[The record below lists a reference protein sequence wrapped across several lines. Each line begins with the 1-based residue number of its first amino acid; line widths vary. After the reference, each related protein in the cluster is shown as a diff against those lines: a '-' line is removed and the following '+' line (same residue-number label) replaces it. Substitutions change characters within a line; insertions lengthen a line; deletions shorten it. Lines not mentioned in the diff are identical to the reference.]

1 MRAGAVGAQALE
13 GFKFNAPEDRM
24 RNGDAYVSS
33 QYNSAA
39 AQSTEKLPMNRC
51 TRVMLISAVG
61 VLISAAAYARS
72 DDGPELELKPCTI
85 ELVDGTEVAGK
96 LAVQFDMDDHL
107 IVYSPR
113 LATVR
118 SFLKDHVHALTVD
131 CEREELNPKRELTE
145 EDRKLLGQ
153 VEWPDAPPAEGH
165 KPAYTTETWE
175 KPKRLMVWAKPGRTG
190 RFGQP
195 GNWLMNGER
204 VGAFVPYEYESRR
217 PPTFRP
223 TKYKAIVGPHVDML
237 IPAAGKRYSVRLVN
251 KDLGSARPRHVTV
264 ESNGGLTFKLDGG
277 YGNVWVSEHAEFDG
291 GGQATIRGVKHT
303 FIVGGPRMPEAQ
315 DIRKITND
323 GAEAGKPGYF
333 RGKHFARKL
342 VFRKDDPKASVELIG
357 SARTGDETQFIR
369 GVLIVSEDSLLS
381 IGPRCTQTIFRDAV
395 IQMQDGAIL
404 AKHSNYLAMDDMA
417 VFGTLRAGGPYRPIA
432 RNCYVGL
439 SSTDW
444 QGTIRQIGYE
454 EERIAPWWDGAD
466 TADWPSYVSLRVGP
480 GARIETHS
488 ADPDAARLVFCSHG
502 KEGFGDHIRGVE
514 GERQTAAYRELLG
527 RISIACME
535 EELSLNGVSFRDMDE
550 GGLVLPDID
559 LHSTWKNVSFGDS
572 TPEKLVTKLDMAKA
586 IEIMKHRLR
595 ASAYCADVD

>member
-1 MRAGAVGAQALE
+1 MERNPMRILAMIAVISIIACAGRA
-13 GFKFNAPEDRM
+13 
-24 RNGDAYVSS
+24 
-33 QYNSAA
+33 
-39 AQSTEKLPMNRC
+39 
-51 TRVMLISAVG
+51 
-61 VLISAAAYARS
+61 
-72 DDGPELELKPCTI
+72 DDESPALELKPCMI
-85 ELVDGTEVAGK
+85 ELIDGTEVEGK
-96 LAVQFDMDDHL
+96 LAVQFEMDAHL

-118 SFLKDHVHALTVD
+118 SFLRDHVHALTVD
-131 CEREELNPKRELTE
+131 GEREKLNPKRELTE

-153 VEWPDAPPAEGH
+153 VEWPDEPPAEGPR
-165 KPAYTTETWE
+165 PAYTTETWE

-195 GNWLMNGER
+195 GNWLVNGER
-204 VGAFVPYEYESRR
+204 VGGFVPYEYESRR

-237 IPAAGKRYSVRLVN
+237 IPAAGKRYSVRLVK

-264 ESNGGLTFKLDGG
+264 ESNGSLRFKLDGG
-277 YGNVWVSEHAEFDG
+277 YGNIWVSRHAEFDG

-303 FIVGGPRMPEAQ
+303 FIVCGPRMPEGQ
-315 DIRKITND
+315 DIRKLTND
-323 GAEAGKPGYF
+323 PSLADKPGYF
-333 RGKHFARKL
+333 RGKHFARKV

-381 IGPRCTQTIFRDAV
+381 IGPRCTQTIFQDAV

-417 VFGTLRAGGPYRPIA
+417 VFGTLRAGEPDRPIT
-432 RNCYVGL
+432 RNCQVGL

-444 QGTIRQIGYE
+444 RGTLRQIAYE

-466 TADWPSYVSLRVGP
+466 TGDWPSYVSLRVAP

-488 ADPDAARLVFCSHG
+488 ADPDGARLVFCSHG
-502 KEGFGDHIRGVE
+502 KEGFGDHIRGVK

-535 EELSLNGVSFRDMDE
+535 EKLSLNGVSFRDMDE

-572 TPEKLVTKLDMAKA
+572 TPEKRGTKLDMAQA
-586 IEIMKHRLR
+586 LEIMKHRLR
-595 ASAYCADVD
+595 DSAYCADVD